1 MNAIEARQLT
11 RVFGRLCAV
20 NSASIDVPQ
29 GTVLGLLGANGAG
42 KSTLL
47 KLLAGH
53 LRPTS
58 GTATVLGRPVSSGDS
73 ARWLRMGYVS
83 QSRYLPG
90 WMTGA
95 ECLRFARALRPQW
108 DDTKVARLA
117 ARLELQLDVK
127 IRDLSR
133 GHYVRVQIALAL
145 AHNPEV
151 ILLDEPTSGL
161 DPSGRRELLG
171 LLVDEIGER
180 GRTVVLSSHLVE
192 DIERMADSVAIM
204 DSGRIVASGPL
215 DTLKDSRSRIEL
227 SGPIAE
233 SALSGVPGLIE
244 WKRGPG
250 GPVAVT
256 NEPANA
262 ILFLKSRGVADATAV
277 AASLEQVFFDYVNRR
292 SE

>member
-20 NSASIDVPQ
+20 NYASIDIPQ
-29 GTVLGLLGANGAG
+29 GTVFGLLGANGAG

-58 GTATVLGRPVSSGDS
+58 GTATVLGRPVSPGDS

-171 LLVDEIGER
+171 LLVDEIGLR
-180 GRTVVLSSHLVE
+180 GRTVVFSSHLVE

-227 SGPIAE
+227 SDPVAE

-250 GPVAVT
+250 G
-256 NEPANA
+256 
-262 ILFLKSRGVADATAV
+262 
-277 AASLEQVFFDYVNRR
+277 
-292 SE
+292 

>member
-58 GTATVLGRPVSSGDS
+58 GTATVLGQPVSPGDF
-73 ARWLRMGYVS
+73 ARWRRMGYVS

-95 ECLRFARALRPQW
+95 ESLRFARALRPQW
-108 DDTKVARLA
+108 DDTKVGRLA

-133 GHYVRVQIALAL
+133 GHYVRLQIALAL

-161 DPSGRRELLG
+161 DPAGRRELLG
-171 LLVDEIGER
+171 LLVDEIGLR
-180 GRTVVLSSHLVE
+180 GRTVVFSSHLVE

-227 SGPIAE
+227 SGPVAE
-233 SALSGVPGLIE
+233 SDLSGVPGLIE